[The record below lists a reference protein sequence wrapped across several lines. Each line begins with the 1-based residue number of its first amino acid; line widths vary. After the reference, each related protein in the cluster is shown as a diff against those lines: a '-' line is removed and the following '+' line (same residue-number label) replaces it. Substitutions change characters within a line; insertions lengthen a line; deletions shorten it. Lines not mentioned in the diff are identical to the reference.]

1 MKLEERTRDEKLP
14 TPTTSLHKRRYDKQ
28 NYALKSVELSKNLLD
43 NIYFLSLKPS
53 FLNNRQVQHQ
63 SRKRIYCDIRETRS
77 SFTLQSNIAL
87 FGPGFALAIDL
98 PTFTSW
104 SSNRFRSV
112 KGCEFGLQ
120 IIRYRSI
127 LYTLESKLVILSI
140 DYLND
145 FKISID
151 QK

>member
-1 MKLEERTRDEKLP
+1 MKLEERTRDEKL
-14 TPTTSLHKRRYDKQ
+14 TPPPPIKEGMWTKLR
-28 NYALKSVELSKNLLD
+28 LKINRLLNLLN
-43 NIYFLSLKPS
+43 NIYFSIFKTLFSQESTSTSS
-53 FLNNRQVQHQ
+53 FQ
-63 SRKRIYCDIRETRS
+63 KRINRDIRETRS
-77 SFTLQSNIAL
+77 LFTLQSNIAL

-127 LYTLESKLVILSI
+127 LYTSKLVILSI